1 MLQPDNYKAKGR
13 EEAGEQRFFPTRLI
27 LNKCYPH
34 EQCTIFKQIRSFMF
48 WSYNM
53 KISVLDNSLY
63 MRNCLIYVAR
73 IGSPHAF
80 KKIFVYLFI

>member
-1 MLQPDNYKAKGR
+1 
-13 EEAGEQRFFPTRLI
+13 
-27 LNKCYPH
+27 
-34 EQCTIFKQIRSFMF
+34 MF

-73 IGSPHAF
+73 IGSLNAF
-80 KKIFVYLFI
+80 KKFLFIYLFRLGQKSLIQHISQENKQTNKLYHKIYCKKCI